1 MCIFKRNE
9 RELYK
14 LPWNTYYVYRLA
26 LIFHLRICI
35 DAQFS
40 IEILLMYAFQYL
52 LVFLN
57 DIIFPI
63 THMLQN
69 VCLGI
74 SLCLV
79 LNVLFNIIFVMYYF
93 FLIDN
98 KSIIF
103 IRNGGQI
110 YWIGGYLASNIT
122 HIINIVLC
130 DISKMILPCLKDL
143 SYLEGLIIIRN
154 GGQI

>member
-1 MCIFKRNE
+1 MFNFLKWVVIKNRAFLFTNVHFQKKWM
-9 RELYK
+9 YK

-63 THMLQN
+63 TYMLLN

-93 FLIDN
+93 FRITKRRADILN
-98 KSIIF
+98 WGIF
-103 IRNGGQI
+103 SVKYNTYHKYR
-110 YWIGGYLASNIT
+110 LMR
-122 HIINIVLC
+122 HL
-130 DISKMILPCLKDL
+130 
-143 SYLEGLIIIRN
+143 
-154 GGQI
+154 